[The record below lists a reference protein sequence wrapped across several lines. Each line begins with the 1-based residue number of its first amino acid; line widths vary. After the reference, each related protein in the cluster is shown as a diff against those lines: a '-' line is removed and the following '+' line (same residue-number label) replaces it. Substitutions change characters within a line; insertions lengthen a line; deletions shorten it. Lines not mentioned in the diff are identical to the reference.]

1 MPEQNVIVKKL
12 VRKVIKK
19 KIIKKEVKEE
29 KEEKEEIQK
38 KIIEP
43 EINLTLEEEYL
54 LTLTSK
60 EKETL
65 QIAIEHLKTSFNMEK
80 SVGFCKY
87 KN

>member
-1 MPEQNVIVKKL
+1 MPEENVIVKKI

-19 KIIKKEVKEE
+19 KIKKKEVKEE
-29 KEEKEEIQK
+29 IYK

-43 EINLTLEEEYL
+43 KINLTLEEEYL

-65 QIAIEHLKTSFNMEK
+65 QIAMGHLKSSFNMEK

-87 KN
+87 KNNI